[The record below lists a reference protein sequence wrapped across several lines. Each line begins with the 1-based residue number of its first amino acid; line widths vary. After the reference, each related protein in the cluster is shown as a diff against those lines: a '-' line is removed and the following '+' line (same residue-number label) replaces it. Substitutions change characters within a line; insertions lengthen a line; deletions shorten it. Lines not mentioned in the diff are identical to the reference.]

1 MATQSFPKASR
12 LLNAADYSA
21 VFDQTHIKVSC
32 RYFLILARFSHDAN
46 TRLGLIVAK
55 KHIPTAAQRN
65 RLKRLIRTSFRSLET
80 FPRHLDLVVLVRK
93 GADKIHNRQAFAQL
107 NTLWADVALKC
118 QSTNPRPDLGQ
129 PDSTILK

>member
-1 MATQSFPKASR
+1 MASQSFPKASR

-21 VFDQTHIKVSC
+21 VFDKTHFTVSC
-32 RYFLILARFSHDAN
+32 RYFLILARFSSDAN

-55 KHIPTAAQRN
+55 KHIQTAVQRN
-65 RLKRLIRTSFRSLET
+65 RMKRLIRTSFRSLDPL
-80 FPRHLDLVVLVRK
+80 PRHLDLVVLVRK

-118 QSTNPRPDLGQ
+118 QSINPRPDLGQ
-129 PDSTILK
+129 P

>member
-1 MATQSFPKASR
+1 MASQSFPKASR

-21 VFDQTHIKVSC
+21 VFDQTHFKVSS
-32 RYFLILARFSHDAN
+32 RYFLILARFSRDAN
-46 TRLGLIVAK
+46 SRLGLIVAK
-55 KHIPTAAQRN
+55 KHIPTAVQRN
-65 RLKRLIRTSFRSLET
+65 RLKRLIRTSFRSLEP

-118 QSTNPRPDLGQ
+118 QKTNPGPD
-129 PDSTILK
+129 

>member
-1 MATQSFPKASR
+1 MASQSFPKASR

-21 VFDQTHIKVSC
+21 VFDQTHFKVSC
-32 RYFLILARFSHDAN
+32 RYFLILASFSHVAN

-55 KHIPTAAQRN
+55 KHIPTAVQRN
-65 RLKRLIRTSFRSLET
+65 RLKRLIRTSFRSLEP

-93 GADKIHNRQAFAQL
+93 GADKTLNRQAFAQL

-118 QSTNPRPDLGQ
+118 QKTNPRPN
-129 PDSTILK
+129 

>member
-1 MATQSFPKASR
+1 MASQSFPKASR

-21 VFDQTHIKVSC
+21 VFDQTHFKVSC
-32 RYFLILARFSHDAN
+32 RYFLILARISHDAN

-55 KHIPTAAQRN
+55 KHITTAVQRN

-80 FPRHLDLVVLVRK
+80 FPRYLDLVVLVRK

-118 QSTNPRPDLGQ
+118 QKTNPRPD
-129 PDSTILK
+129 

>member
-1 MATQSFPKASR
+1 MASQSFPKASR

-21 VFDQTHIKVSC
+21 VFDQTHFKVSC
-32 RYFLILARFSHDAN
+32 RYFLILARFNHDAN

-55 KHIPTAAQRN
+55 KHIPTAVQRN
-65 RLKRLIRTSFRSLET
+65 RLKRLIRTSFRSLEP

-118 QSTNPRPDLGQ
+118 QKTNPRPD
-129 PDSTILK
+129 

>member
-1 MATQSFPKASR
+1 MASQSFPKASR

-21 VFDQTHIKVSC
+21 VFDQTHFKVSC
-32 RYFLILARFSHDAN
+32 RYFLILARLSRDAN

-55 KHIPTAAQRN
+55 KHIPTAVQRN
-65 RLKRLIRTSFRSLET
+65 RLKRLIRTSFRSLEP

-93 GADKIHNRQAFAQL
+93 GADKIQNRQAFAQL

-118 QSTNPRPDLGQ
+118 QKTNPRPD
-129 PDSTILK
+129 

>member
-1 MATQSFPKASR
+1 MASQSFPKASR

-21 VFDQTHIKVSC
+21 VFDQTHFKVSC
-32 RYFLILARFSHDAN
+32 RYFLILASFSHVAN

-55 KHIPTAAQRN
+55 KHIPTAVQRN
-65 RLKRLIRTSFRSLET
+65 RLKRLIRTSFRSLEP

-93 GADKIHNRQAFAQL
+93 GADKTLNRQAFAQL

-118 QSTNPRPDLGQ
+118 QKTNPRPD
-129 PDSTILK
+129 